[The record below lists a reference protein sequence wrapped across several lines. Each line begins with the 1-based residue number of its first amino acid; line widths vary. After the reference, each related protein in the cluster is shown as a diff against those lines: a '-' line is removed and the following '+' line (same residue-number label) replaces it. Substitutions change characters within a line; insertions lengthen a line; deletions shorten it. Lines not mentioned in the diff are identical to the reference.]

1 MSNDSDDFLDLD
13 GEDEGARR
21 SAAQRLA
28 EAQRLD
34 GTYNPP
40 VPERDE
46 ALAVLKRYGHPAECV
61 DALDAPIGAPDS
73 ADKDDEHGARPLL
86 KSAGLTR
93 LMVAVVGGREDE
105 ARATRR

>member
-40 VPERDE
+40 VPER
-46 ALAVLKRYGHPAECV
+46 VHV
-61 DALDAPIGAPDS
+61 QS
-73 ADKDDEHGARPLL
+73 AQDVRACFLSFSSSSSSSR
-86 KSAGLTR
+86 TR
-93 LMVAVVGGREDE
+93 
-105 ARATRR
+105 TR